1 MGISFVICMV
11 LRLFKLLC
19 AVLGMDNGAMGE
31 KLHITALAGVKMAA
45 LWCQCQ
51 EVINLNLST

>member
-45 LWCQCQ
+45 LWC
-51 EVINLNLST
+51 